1 MEQLIEAVQKAV
13 QIRSYSD
20 EEGQIAQYLLELMER
35 LGYDEA
41 HIDATGNVIGRVGN
55 GPKIL
60 QFDGHMDTVDVIDE
74 DRWTYPPFS
83 GQIADGN
90 MYGRGTVDMKGAL
103 AVSIYAAAIARDL
116 GLLDGRKVYVAG
128 SVMEEDYDGVA
139 VHNLLR
145 DLSLRPDYVIF
156 GEATGMEICR
166 GHNGRALIEIT
177 VHGKA
182 AHGSRPELGI
192 NPVYRQQAVVAR
204 IEALAAKLSATP
216 GEHGTLSLTNVN
228 CVTASNNSVPES
240 SSIVLDRRL
249 CITENRQT
257 IEQEMAFLLD
267 GVDAEWKICDIPG
280 VSWTGQP
287 VLLRSYLPA
296 WEIPEDSRLVQKA
309 KEACQIVFDKPYDAV
324 KLVYTTDAVATA
336 GELGIPTI
344 VLGPGDS
351 NCHAHGTDEYCP
363 VEELIRACEVYVQ
376 LCASL

>member
-1 MEQLIEAVQKAV
+1 MIGSV
-13 QIRSYSD
+13 
-20 EEGQIAQYLLELMER
+20 GT
-35 LGYDEA
+35 G
-41 HIDATGNVIGRVGN
+41 ATT
-55 GPKIL
+55 IL
-60 QFDGHMDTVDVIDE
+60 FDGHMDTVDVIDE

-83 GQIADGN
+83 GQIAEGN
-90 MYGRGTVDMKGAL
+90 IYGRGTVDMKGAL
-103 AVSIYAAAIARDL
+103 AISIYAAAIARDL
-116 GLLDGRKVYVAG
+116 GLLGGRKVYVAG

-182 AHGSRPELGI
+182 AHGSHPELGI

-257 IEQEMAFLLD
+257 IEQEMAFLLTAWTQN
-267 GVDAEWKICDIPG
+267 GRSATSPASAGPASPCSCARICPRG
-280 VSWTGQP
+280 
-287 VLLRSYLPA
+287 RSRRTAVWSRRQKRPA
-296 WEIPEDSRLVQKA
+296 GSFLISPMMPSSSSIRPTRSPRRASSAFRPSCLA
-309 KEACQIVFDKPYDAV
+309 PAIR
-324 KLVYTTDAVATA
+324 TA
-336 GELGIPTI
+336 MRM
-344 VLGPGDS
+344 GPM
-351 NCHAHGTDEYCP
+351 NTAP
-363 VEELIRACEVYVQ
+363 
-376 LCASL
+376 

>member
-1 MEQLIEAVQKAV
+1 MA
-13 QIRSYSD
+13 
-20 EEGQIAQYLLELMER
+20 
-35 LGYDEA
+35 
-41 HIDATGNVIGRVGN
+41 GNVIGSVGT
-55 GPKIL
+55 GATTIL
-60 QFDGHMDTVDVIDE
+60 FDGHMDTVDVIDE

-103 AVSIYAAAIARDL
+103 AISIYAAAIARDL
-116 GLLDGRKVYVAG
+116 GLLGGRKVYVAG

-249 CITENRQT
+249 CIGKPADHRAGNGLFARRRGRRMEDLRHPRRQ
-257 IEQEMAFLLD
+257 LD
-267 GVDAEWKICDIPG
+267 RPARAPALVSARVGDPG
-280 VSWTGQP
+280 GQLSGP
-287 VLLRSYLPA
+287 EGKRGLP
-296 WEIPEDSRLVQKA
+296 DR
-309 KEACQIVFDKPYDAV
+309 F
-324 KLVYTTDAVATA
+324 
-336 GELGIPTI
+336 
-344 VLGPGDS
+344 
-351 NCHAHGTDEYCP
+351 
-363 VEELIRACEVYVQ
+363 
-376 LCASL
+376 

>member
-1 MEQLIEAVQKAV
+1 MEKRMHAAVEAKREEILAFVRELV
-13 QIRSYSD
+13 SIRSVT
-20 EEGQIAQYLLELMER
+20 GQEAPVAAAVEKKLRELGFDDVQTDR
-35 LGYDEA
+35 
-41 HIDATGNVIGRVGN
+41 TGNVIGSVGT
-55 GPKIL
+55 GATTIL
-60 QFDGHMDTVDVIDE
+60 FDGHMDTVDVIDE

-216 GEHGTLSLTNVN
+216 GNTVR
-228 CVTASNNSVPES
+228 C
-240 SSIVLDRRL
+240 
-249 CITENRQT
+249 
-257 IEQEMAFLLD
+257 
-267 GVDAEWKICDIPG
+267 
-280 VSWTGQP
+280 
-287 VLLRSYLPA
+287 RSPM
-296 WEIPEDSRLVQKA
+296 
-309 KEACQIVFDKPYDAV
+309 
-324 KLVYTTDAVATA
+324 
-336 GELGIPTI
+336 
-344 VLGPGDS
+344 
-351 NCHAHGTDEYCP
+351 
-363 VEELIRACEVYVQ
+363 
-376 LCASL
+376 